1 LYNSCMP
8 SVAQILEM
16 RRQRQSRYRR
26 NPAGKLGL
34 GCSLMVGLALALG
47 VMLSALAYTDLTQG
61 LPSLEALPALLEPP
75 DGALLQPTLILDR
88 TGQHVLA
95 RLENPVAANKQYLL
109 YAPGVSD
116 TNLAILPAGLISATL
131 AADDPT
137 FRTNWGFSYGGV
149 SQEAHTT
156 LAQKL
161 VISLL
166 LWNEPAGQR
175 RALRERL
182 LAMQI
187 TSRFGREK
195 VLEWYLNSAYYGHL
209 AYGADAASRVYFGKP
224 GAKLSL
230 AEAAVLAAVADT
242 PSLNPLDAPQVAQE
256 RGRALIQKMAS
267 LGFIQKAS
275 AERALQEKVV
285 FQPPSQSSEQPLE
298 AFANLVVDQLTGQ
311 IPPQRLERGGLRII
325 TTLDNELQKQAACA
339 VGVQLDRLGSKP
351 NETASSDC
359 PVALLLPST
368 PGADI
373 SNLSN
378 LQTNVVILDPA
389 RGQILALVGAS
400 NALPAPTHL
409 NAHPPGSLLTPFIY
423 LTGFTRGMSP
433 ATLLWDIP
441 SERPDTSV
449 ANPDGQ
455 FHGPLRLRT
464 ALANDY
470 LVPAMHVLAQLG
482 ADSVWRTAEQMGM
495 TSLSAVSGDTANRLP
510 LEGGSASLLETTQ
523 AFGVLAN
530 QGVLVGRSL
539 GEANNAPL
547 LPQIVLNVLDP
558 SGRLWVNWETPQTR
572 PVISPQLAYL
582 MTNVLSDEA
591 ARWPSLGHP
600 NALEIGRPA
609 AAKLGRTV
617 EEQDAWAVGYT
628 PQLAVGVW
636 LGIPQARGEAPK
648 PTKVPTSGA
657 AALWH
662 ALLQYASR
670 DLPPQG
676 WQQPPGVTTL
686 DVCDP
691 SGLLPTSDCPTVV
704 SEVFL
709 AGNEPT
715 QPDNLYHSVEI
726 DRETGQLATIFTP
739 RDLVERKVFMT
750 VPPEAQQWARNA
762 GLPIAPE
769 NYDVIASNTPTN
781 PNIHL
786 DSPAIFAYVRGVVP
800 VMGTASGPGFNFYR
814 VQVGAGLNPQQW
826 LQLGE
831 DSSTPVEGGK
841 LATWD
846 TSNLSGLYTLQLLVV
861 RQDQRVES
869 TVLPVTIDNQPPQV
883 SIQYPANG
891 QTLALPPSHTVTFQI
906 DASDDLALNELQV
919 YVDQS
924 LVATLTQVPFAIPWQ
939 ASPGQHTIRAVATD
953 KAGNSSETTATF
965 ILK

>member
-1 LYNSCMP
+1 MP
-8 SVAQILEM
+8 SITQILEM
-16 RRQRQSRYRR
+16 RRQRQARYRR
-26 NPAGKLGL
+26 SPAGRLGL
-34 GCSLMVGLALALG
+34 GCSLIVGLALALG
-47 VMLSALAYTDLTQG
+47 VVFSTLAYTNLTQG

-109 YAPGVSD
+109 YVPGVSD

-137 FRTNWGFSYGGV
+137 FWTNWGFSY
-149 SQEAHTT
+149 SRLRQDDHPT

-161 VISLL
+161 VNSLL
-166 LWNEPAGQR
+166 LWNEPAGER

-209 AYGADAASRVYFGKP
+209 AYGADAAARVYFGKP

-256 RGRALIQKMAS
+256 RGRALIQKMAG
-267 LGFIQKAS
+267 LGFIQQVK
-275 AERALQEKVV
+275 AERALQEKIV
-285 FQPPSQSSEQPLE
+285 FQTSTQSSEQPLE
-298 AFANLVVDQLTGQ
+298 AFANLVVDQLAGQ
-311 IPPQRLERGGLRII
+311 IPQQRLERGGLRII
-325 TTLDNELQKQAACA
+325 TTLDEELQKQAACTA
-339 VGVQLDRLGSKP
+339 GVQLDRLGSKP
-351 NETASSDC
+351 NEAASSDC
-359 PVALLLPST
+359 PAALLLPT
-368 PGADI
+368 LPGADL
-373 SNLSN
+373 SNRSN
-378 LQTNVVILDPA
+378 LQANIVILDPA
-389 RGQILALVGAS
+389 RGQILALVSAT
-400 NALPAPTHL
+400 NALPAQTHL
-409 NAHPPGSLLTPFIY
+409 SAHPPGSLLTPFIY

-441 SERPDTSV
+441 RERPDTSV
-449 ANPDGQ
+449 ANPDGR

-495 TSLSAVSGDTANRLP
+495 TSLAAVTGDAANRLP
-510 LEGGSASLLETTQ
+510 LQGGSLSLLEATQ

-530 QGVLVGRSL
+530 QGVLVGRSS
-539 GEANNAPL
+539 GEADNAPL
-547 LPQIVLNVLDP
+547 LPQIVLKVLDP
-558 SGRLWVNWETPQTR
+558 SGRLWVDWETPQTR
-572 PVISPQLAYL
+572 SVISPQLAYL
-582 MTNVLSDEA
+582 TTNVLSDEA

-609 AAKLGRTV
+609 AAKLGRTI

-636 LGIPQARGEAPK
+636 LGAPQTTGEAPK
-648 PTKVPTSGA
+648 PTKVSTSGA

-662 ALLQYASR
+662 AILQYASR

-676 WQQPPGVTTL
+676 WQQPTGVTTL
-686 DVCDP
+686 NVCDP

-715 QPDNLYHSVEI
+715 QPDNLYRSVEI
-726 DRETGQLATIFTP
+726 DRETEQLATIFTP

-750 VPPEAQQWARNA
+750 VPPEAQQWARDA

-769 NYDVIASNTPTN
+769 NYDVIASNTPAN
-781 PNIHL
+781 PNVHL
-786 DSPAIFAYVRGVVP
+786 DSPATFAYVRGVVP
-800 VMGTASGPGFNFYR
+800 VIGTASGPGFNFYR

-831 DSSTPVEGGK
+831 DTSTPIEGGK

-846 TSNLSGLYTLQLLVV
+846 TSSLSGLYTLQLLVV
-861 RQDQRVES
+861 RQNQRVES
-869 TVLPVTIDNQPPQV
+869 TVLPVTVDNQPPQV

-891 QTLALPPSHTVTFQI
+891 EALSLPPSHTITFQI
-906 DASDDLALNELQV
+906 DASDDLALDTLQV

-924 LVATLTQVPFAIPWQ
+924 QVATLNQAPFSIPWQ
-939 ASPGQHTIRAVATD
+939 ASTGNHTLHAVATD
-953 KAGNSSETTATF
+953 KAGNTSETRATF
-965 ILK
+965 SLK

>member
-1 LYNSCMP
+1 MP
-8 SVAQILEM
+8 SVPQILEM
-16 RRQRQSRYRR
+16 RRQHQKRVRR
-26 NPAGKLGL
+26 NPAGKLAV
-34 GCSLMVGLALALG
+34 GCSLIVGLTLALG
-47 VMLSALAYTDLTQG
+47 AVLATLAYTNLTQG
-61 LPSLEALPALLEPP
+61 LPSLEALPTLLQPP

-88 TGQHVLA
+88 SGQHVLA
-95 RLENPVAANKQYLL
+95 RLENPLAANKQYLL
-109 YAPGVSD
+109 YTPGISN
-116 TNLAILPAGLISATL
+116 TNLAILSSSLISATL

-137 FRTNWGFSYGGV
+137 FWTNWGFSYSGV
-149 SQEAHTT
+149 RQDAHNT

-161 VISLL
+161 VNSLL
-166 LWNEPAGQR
+166 LWNETPGQR

-209 AYGADAASRVYFGKP
+209 AYGADAAARVYFGKP
-224 GAKLSL
+224 GARLSL

-242 PSLNPLDAPQVAQE
+242 PSLNPLDAPEAALE
-256 RGRALIQKMAS
+256 RGRAVIQKMAD
-267 LGFIQKAS
+267 LGFIPHKT
-275 AERALQEKVV
+275 AERALQEKVA
-285 FQPPSQSSEQPLE
+285 FQAPSQVSEQPLE
-298 AFANLVVDQLTGQ
+298 AFANLVLEQLASQ
-311 IPPQRLERGGLRII
+311 IPLQRLERGGLRII
-325 TTLDNELQKQAACA
+325 TTLDEDIQKQATCA
-339 VGVQLDRLGSKP
+339 VRVQLERLGSNP
-351 NETASSDC
+351 EEAAGGNC
-359 PVALLLPST
+359 PAALLLPT
-368 PGADI
+368 LPGADY
-373 SNLSN
+373 SNLSA
-378 LQTNVVILDPA
+378 LQANVVILDPA
-389 RGQILALVGAS
+389 SGQILALVSAS
-400 NALPAPTHL
+400 NASPVPNHL
-409 NAHPPGSLLTPFIY
+409 SARPPGSLLTPFIY

-441 SERPDTSV
+441 SERPDTGV

-455 FHGPLRLRT
+455 YHGPLRLRT

-482 ADSVWRTAEQMGM
+482 ADSVWRTAEQMGL
-495 TSLSAVSGDTANRLP
+495 TSLAAVSGDTANRLP
-510 LEGGSASLLETTQ
+510 LQGGSVSLLETTQ
-523 AFGVLAN
+523 AFGVFAN
-530 QGVLVGRSL
+530 QGVLVGRST
-539 GEANNAPL
+539 GVADSAPL
-547 LPQIVLNVLDP
+547 LPQIVLKVMDP
-558 SGRLWVNWETPQTR
+558 AGRQWLNWETPQTR

-600 NALEIGRPA
+600 NALEVGRPA
-609 AAKLGRTV
+609 AAKLGRTTS
-617 EEQDAWAVGYT
+617 EQDAWAVGYT

-636 LGIPQARGEAPK
+636 LGNPQIPGETTNPA
-648 PTKVPTSGA
+648 KVPTAGA

-662 ALLQYASR
+662 AILQYASR

-676 WQQPPGVTTL
+676 WAQPPGVTSM

-691 SGLLPTSDCPTVV
+691 SGLLPTSDCPNVV

-715 QPDNLYHSVEI
+715 QPDNLYRSVEI

-750 VPPEAQQWARNA
+750 VPPEAQQWARDA
-762 GLPIAPE
+762 GLPVAPE
-769 NYDVIASNTPTN
+769 NYDVIASSAPANAN
-781 PNIHL
+781 VHL
-786 DSPAIFAYVRGVVP
+786 DSPAMFAYLRGVVP
-800 VMGTASGPGFNFYR
+800 VTGTASGPGFNFYR

-831 DSSTPVEGGK
+831 DSSTPVEQGK

-846 TSNLSGLYTLQLLVV
+846 TSSLSGLYTLQLLVV

-883 SIQYPANG
+883 AIQYPADG
-891 QTLALPPSHTVTFQI
+891 QTLTLPASGTITFQI
-906 DASDDLALNELQV
+906 QANDDLALDTLQV
-919 YVDQS
+919 YVDQRQ
-924 LVATLTQVPFAIPWQ
+924 VANLTQAPFAIPWQ

-965 ILK
+965 NLK